1 MANWITEWRPLLEA
15 AISSDALWISI
26 RGAPLRDRGV
36 YNGVVET
43 TEAAFGAPIN
53 PHLFRDIAVT
63 SIVDTEPG
71 KIGITAPMLG
81 HINPATTE
89 EHYIHANQAI
99 ASRRYR
105 DSVMAL
111 RDRLAKEYGNPFNT
125 RGNQ

>member
-1 MANWITEWRPLLEA
+1 MR
-15 AISSDALWISI
+15 
-26 RGAPLRDRGV
+26 APLRDRGV

-43 TEAAFGAPIN
+43 TGEALGSRIN

-99 ASRRYR
+99 AGRRYR

-111 RDRLAKEYGNPFNT
+111 RDRLAKEYGNPFKV
-125 RGNQ
+125 RGAE